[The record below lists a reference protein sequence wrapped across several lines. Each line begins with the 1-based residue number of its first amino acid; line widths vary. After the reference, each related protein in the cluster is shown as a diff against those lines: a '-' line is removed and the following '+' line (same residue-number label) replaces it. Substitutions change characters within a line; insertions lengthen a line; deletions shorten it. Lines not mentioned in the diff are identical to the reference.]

1 MRKRIDYKA
10 HIINSL
16 PVEDTTRYK
25 VNYLVPFKHI
35 IKELIGY
42 ELRDSNSKL
51 ISFSIVQ
58 INNINNK

>member
-16 PVEDTTRYK
+16 PVEDIARYK
-25 VNYLVPFKHI
+25 VNYLVPFNHI

-42 ELRDSNSKL
+42 ELRDSNNKL

-58 INNINNK
+58 INNINNG